1 MATVATTIDPP
12 VPRDPLTD
20 GPSPRREG
28 ALFQRMRWRMMM
40 TALRQMLAES
50 RFRAVVVTAV
60 SVIFWVGLFVLFSEG
75 FVFLR
80 SSLDNGALRTQT
92 VQAIYNVFFL
102 ALTVMLT
109 LSSAI
114 ISYGNLFRGEE
125 IAFLLT
131 LPARTER
138 IVLHKFQEGVVFS
151 CWGFV
156 LLGTP
161 LLLAYGVTADSPWY
175 YFALILPFMLAFV
188 LIPTGCGTLL
198 CLLVVYFL
206 PRLRLHAFVI
216 VSAAAVIVAAA
227 WGWLAIGSPSQ
238 DMLTPDWFEQ
248 LLGRLR
254 YSEQRLLPSWWL
266 SSGLLEAAHPVDD
279 PLGAPAWQD
288 SLWFLATLSANAL
301 FLQVLVVEVGARVF
315 RTGYSGLQGIAPS
328 RRQGRTGW
336 LDRTTA
342 ALLFWLPRQTRVLIV
357 KDLQVF
363 RRDPVQ
369 WSQFAIFF
377 GLLALYFVNIR
388 RFNYGEPMRQW
399 MTIVGFMNL
408 GVVGLILSTFT
419 TRFIFP
425 MISLEGRRFWILST
439 MPLERRTILWAKF
452 LFAAFG
458 SLIPC
463 SALIM
468 MSDIML
474 RITIRTPVVAAIH
487 QLTCLVLCL
496 GLSAMAVGM
505 GARLPNLREPS
516 PAKIAAGFGGTLNLI
531 LNMVYI
537 IAVVLVTAIPC
548 YFWIEGTPTAWL
560 PSTMAGGLWQW
571 LALGSI
577 QSVIAGVVATI
588 VLALIGTLVPLWIGV
603 RAFERLEP

>member
-12 VPRDPLTD
+12 VPRNPLTD

-161 LLLAYGVTADSPWY
+161 MLLAYGVTADSPWY

-216 VSAAAVIVAAA
+216 VSAAAVIVAAT

-288 SLWFLATLSANAL
+288 SLWFLATLFANAL

-560 PSTMAGGLWQW
+560 PATMAGGLWQW
-571 LALGSI
+571 LALGSV